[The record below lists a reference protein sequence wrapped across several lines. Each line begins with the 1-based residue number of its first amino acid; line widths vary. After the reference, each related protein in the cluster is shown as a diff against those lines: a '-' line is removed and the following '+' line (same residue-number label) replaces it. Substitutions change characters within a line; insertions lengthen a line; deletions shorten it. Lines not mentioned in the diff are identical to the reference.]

1 MKLLLETLK
10 AGTGYLEKRGIEDAR
25 LNMEHLLAHVLRCR
39 RLELYMRFNEAM
51 HEADLE
57 TLRGLIK
64 RRGEGEPLQHLL
76 GTVEFCGAELVCDH
90 RALVPRPETERLV
103 ELLIQKF
110 KTQPPASVLDVGT
123 GSGCIG
129 LSLAKAWH
137 GKLPLL
143 SGTERE
149 RDGWSDA
156 IEGNPAKGWGEGAV
170 TESSQ
175 DSESQAPRVA
185 RSNFGFTLIDISED
199 ALELARLNASR
210 IGLNGTSIRLLRSDL
225 FEKVD
230 GEFDLIVAN
239 LPYIP
244 AGEIPT
250 LRPEVRRDP
259 VLALDGGVVGTELIA
274 RFVTDCQTR
283 LASGGWI
290 ALEIGHDQAPAVA
303 GFCEAAGMTDVK
315 AEKDLAGI
323 DRFVLARRA

>member
-51 HEADLE
+51 HETDLE

-103 ELLIQKF
+103 ELLIEKF
-110 KTQPPASVLDVGT
+110 KTQPPAKVLDVGT

-129 LSLAKAWH
+129 LSLAKAWSKKKH
-137 GKLPLL
+137 LTPHLTSPRG
-143 SGTERE
+143 
-149 RDGWSDA
+149 
-156 IEGNPAKGWGEGAV
+156 GEGPV
-170 TESSQ
+170 GQESSIPEEAVPLPPGERLGEGRISF
-175 DSESQAPRVA
+175 DSLPA
-185 RSNFGFTLIDISED
+185 FTLIDISED

-210 IGLNGTSIRLLRSDL
+210 IGLNGTSIRFLRSDL

-244 AGEIPT
+244 AGEIPA
-250 LRPEVRRDP
+250 LSPEVRRDP

-290 ALEIGHDQAPAVA
+290 ALEIGHDQAPAVT

-315 AEKDLAGI
+315 AEQDLTGI